1 MYSEK
6 LKRRKGLHHAMKVYN
21 NRHFQITFIL
31 LFFSFIT
38 FYPFYVSKKTGAAG
52 ALSKKKSK
60 KSKKSEDNHKSK
72 IIKKLSLGR
81 VPALS
86 EINKIVFSSS
96 KNAHVLLLCVHMLLH

>member
-6 LKRRKGLHHAMKVYN
+6 LKRRKGLQHAMKVYN
-21 NRHFQITFIL
+21 NRHFQITFTL
-31 LFFSFIT
+31 LFILFMF
-38 FYPFYVSKKTGAAG
+38 PKKTGAAG

>member
-31 LFFSFIT
+31 LST